1 MEPKSI
7 ETKKIDFSSI
17 LTIDQ
22 IISSDLSLLSRD
34 FSYTLIVVFEPSLPQ
49 MRLLEESDPTP
60 VPSSPT
66 PIDPNLNISIK
77 PYVMTGYLF
86 SLFALFVTLVG
97 SIALC
102 SIQTPEKLPRLP
114 LLIGRE
120 S

>member
-1 MEPKSI
+1 MKPESL
-7 ETKKIDFSSI
+7 ELKKIDFSSI

-34 FSYTLIVVFEPSLPQ
+34 FSYTLIVAFDQSLPQ
-49 MRLLEESDPTP
+49 MRLLQETDPTP
-60 VPSSPT
+60 VPPSPT
-66 PIDPNLNISIK
+66 PVDPTLNIPLK

-102 SIQTPEKLPRLP
+102 SVQTPEKLPRLP